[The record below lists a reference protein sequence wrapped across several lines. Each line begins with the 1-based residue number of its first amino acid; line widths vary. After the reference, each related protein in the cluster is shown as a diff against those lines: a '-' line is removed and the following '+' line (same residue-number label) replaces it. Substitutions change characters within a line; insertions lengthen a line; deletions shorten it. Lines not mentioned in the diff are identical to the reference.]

1 VLDSAGLRS
10 LLVIAVA
17 LVAMGGCD
25 IFKPPAPKA
34 FDARLKV
41 FGDPGEPLAGA
52 DVFYKQRKIG
62 TTDAAGT
69 VSFRL
74 KGAEGEVYDLMVKC
88 PSGYTSPTKP
98 VHIVLRKSADPKQ
111 RAEYQADCPKSTR
124 SVVVAVRADAGPNLP
139 VLYLGRE
146 VAKTDASGAAHVLLD
161 VAPHQTFQ
169 LQLSTDGSDAKDLRP
184 PNPTSVFEVTDE
196 DAVFVFHQEFKV
208 EKKRVVRG
216 PAPPSGPK
224 PL

>member
-1 VLDSAGLRS
+1 LI
-10 LLVIAVA
+10 VIALALFIVA
-17 LVAMGGCD
+17 GCD
-25 IFKPPAPKA
+25 ILKPPPPKA
-34 FDARLKV
+34 FEARLKV
-41 FGDPGEPLAGA
+41 FGDPGDPLQGA
-52 DVFYKQRKIG
+52 DVFYRQKKIG

-88 PSGYTSPTKP
+88 PTGYTSPQKP
-98 VHIVLRKSADPKQ
+98 IRIVLRKSADLSK

-161 VAPHQTFQ
+161 VPPHQTFQ
-169 LQLSTDGSDAKDLRP
+169 LQLSTDGDDAKDLRP
-184 PNPTSVFEVTDE
+184 PNPTSVFEVTDQ
-196 DAVFVFHQEFKV
+196 DAVFVFHQQFKL
-208 EKKRVVRG
+208 EKKRVIRG
-216 PAPPSGPK
+216 PAKPRGPR